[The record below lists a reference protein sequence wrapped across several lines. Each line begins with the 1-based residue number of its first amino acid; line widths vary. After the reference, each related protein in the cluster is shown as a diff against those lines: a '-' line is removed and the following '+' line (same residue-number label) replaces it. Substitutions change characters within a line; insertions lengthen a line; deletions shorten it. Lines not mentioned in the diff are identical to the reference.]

1 MEIEIYSDV
10 ICPWCY
16 IGMRRL
22 TEALRSYDG
31 EVTLRWRAY
40 QLDPGAPAQGQ
51 PLLPWLGARYG
62 GEARARQMFGS
73 AAAAGASA
81 GVTLNFESALVA
93 NTFDAHRLIWFAG
106 TPQAVPFG
114 ADADTQQHVVEALH
128 AAHFTHGRDIAATGT
143 LADVAASVGLDRAR
157 VEKLLASDE
166 GVEEV
171 RAELAHGREL
181 GISSVPTF
189 IFAGKYAVTGAQD
202 AATLTSV
209 LDEVARLEG
218 VRPVLRTL
226 AGNHPAAAGGDPHPP
241 ATADDPRPPAT
252 AGDPRP
258 AAPRIPRQ
266 RAPEADACADDSCR

>member
-16 IGMRRL
+16 IGTRRL

-40 QLDPGAPAQGQ
+40 QLDPSAPADGQ

-81 GVTLNFESALVA
+81 GITMNFESALVA

-106 TPQAVPFG
+106 SPQAVPFG

-128 AAHFTHGRDIAATGT
+128 AAHFTHGQDIAATDT
-143 LADVAASVGLDRAR
+143 LVQAAVSVGLDQAR

-166 GVEEV
+166 GVAEV
-171 RAELAHGREL
+171 RAELAEGREL
-181 GISSVPTF
+181 GITSVPTF

-202 AATLTSV
+202 AATLSSV
-209 LDEVARLEG
+209 LDEVARREG
-218 VRPVLRTL
+218 IRPVLRTL
-226 AGNHPAAAGGDPHPP
+226 VGSHATHDNRHPH
-241 ATADDPRPPAT
+241 PAT
-252 AGDPRP
+252 AGDTADP
-258 AAPRIPRQ
+258 ATPRIPRP
-266 RAPEADACADDSCR
+266 RTPDLDACTDDTCH

>member
-40 QLDPGAPAQGQ
+40 QLDPGAPATGQ

-73 AAAAGASA
+73 AAAAGKTA
-81 GVTLNFESALVA
+81 GITMNFESALVA

-106 TPQAVPFG
+106 LPQAVPFG
-114 ADADTQQHVVEALH
+114 AHADTQQDVVEALH
-128 AAHFTHGRDIAATGT
+128 AAHFTHGRDISDHDT
-143 LADVAASVGLDRAR
+143 LVDVAASVGLDRDRVAR
-157 VEKLLASDE
+157 LLGSDE
-166 GVEEV
+166 GVAEV
-171 RAELAHGREL
+171 RGELAGAGEL
-181 GISSVPTF
+181 GITSVPTF

-202 AATLTSV
+202 AATLASV
-209 LDEVARLEG
+209 LDEVARREG
-218 VRPVLRTL
+218 IRPVLRTL
-226 AGNHPAAAGGDPHPP
+226 VGAHAPDAHPHPSTTAAP
-241 ATADDPRPPAT
+241 PTTAAPHIPHPRTPADD
-252 AGDPRP
+252 
-258 AAPRIPRQ
+258 
-266 RAPEADACADDSCR
+266 ACTDDSCR